1 MNTMTFDN
9 EVSKIVK
16 EKKETV
22 TTEVI
27 DNNAVID
34 KLLEAG
40 FTHGIDYDIESKTDI
55 EYDCYELRFVPLTK
69 EQTAEYLEDKAYL
82 ESIAFDTEGAI
93 DHLYKEEVSI
103 EDMKAGL
110 NEYMESLTPQQNAKI
125 DAYNN
130 ADAEIM
136 NKHIEWLENNLNA
149 LYNTNHWT
157 EEDRKNGNVSI
168 IYNGVY
174 KLEELKY

>member
-1 MNTMTFDN
+1 MATLTFDN
-9 EVSKIVK
+9 EVTKIVN
-16 EKKETV
+16 EKNTV

-34 KLLEAG
+34 KLLKAG
-40 FTHGIDYDIESKTDI
+40 FTHGIEYDIEAKTDI
-55 EYDCYELRFVPLTK
+55 EYDCYNLRFVPLTC
-69 EQTAEYLEDKAYL
+69 EQTAEYLEDTAYL
-82 ESIAFDTEGAI
+82 ESIAFDTEGAT
-93 DHLYKEEVSI
+93 DHLYEEDVSL

-110 NEYMESLTPQQNAKI
+110 KEYMDSLTPQQNAKI

-136 NKHIEWLENNLNA
+136 NKHVEWLENNLNA
-149 LYNTNHWT
+149 LYTNHWT

-174 KLEELKY
+174 KLESLKHHG